1 VEAGVPMTDGG
12 PDYAAIERHLASLG
26 LIARGG
32 FHPRPADGVP
42 DLPDGRAAGTLVV
55 VGNAGPAL
63 WRVFAA
69 APEAADGA
77 PDPLNR
83 WSERVLGEFA
93 GRIGGQ
99 ALYPF
104 GGPPYW
110 PFIAW
115 AKRAEAVWE
124 SPLGMLIHPD
134 YGLWHAYRGALAL
147 PGRIALP
154 ARQERAKPCDSCA
167 EKPCLA
173 TCPVGA
179 FTPAGHDPARYDVAA
194 CAGHVGAPAGADCL
208 GLGCRAR
215 RACPIGRDYLY
226 DGPQAR
232 FHMAAFLAARRRD
245 GARGEPDSS
254 EMGNR

>member
-1 VEAGVPMTDGG
+1 LTKGA
-12 PDYAAIERHLASLG
+12 PDYAAIERHLAGLG

-32 FHPRPADGVP
+32 FHPKPAEGVLA
-42 DLPDGRAAGTLVV
+42 LPDGRVAGTLVM

-69 APEAADGA
+69 APEANDGA

-83 WSERVLGEFA
+83 WSERVLGEAARRFG
-93 GRIGGQ
+93 GR

-104 GGPPYW
+104 GGPPYR
-110 PFIAW
+110 PFVAW

-154 ARQERAKPCDSCA
+154 ERGQRAKPCDSCA
-167 EKPCLA
+167 DQPCLSA
-173 TCPVGA
+173 CPVGA
-179 FTPAGHDPARYDVAA
+179 FTAAGYGPPSYDVAA

-232 FHMAAFLAARRRD
+232 FHMAAFLSARQEEARR
-245 GARGEPDSS
+245 
-254 EMGNR
+254 